1 LSNYEAVERLGSDHR
16 LQGFDSGEPAL
27 DTWLLR
33 HARSASAAGSAQT
46 FVVVGRRQERV
57 VGYYALTVAS
67 IEHADATERARKGMP
82 AHPIP
87 AVLLARLAIDLSAQ
101 GEGLGAWLLQDS
113 MRRAL
118 AAAESMGIRVLL
130 VHALRHSARSFYERF
145 GFEPSPADPLNLQLL
160 IKDIRKSFDAAQS

>member
-1 LSNYEAVERLGSDHR
+1 LSNYGDPERLGPDHV
-16 LQGFDSGEPAL
+16 LHGFDSGERSL

-46 FVVVGRRQERV
+46 FVIVGRRQERV

-67 IEHADATERARKGMP
+67 VEHADVTARARKGMP

-87 AVLLARLAIDLSAQ
+87 TVLLARLAVDRSAQ
-101 GEGLGAWLLQDS
+101 GEGLGAWLLQDA

-118 AAAESMGIRVLL
+118 AAAENMGIRALL
-130 VHALRHSARSFYERF
+130 VHALHASARGFYERF
-145 GFEPSPADPLNLQLL
+145 GFEPSPTDPLNLQLL
-160 IKDIRKSFDAAQS
+160 IKDIRRSLDAA